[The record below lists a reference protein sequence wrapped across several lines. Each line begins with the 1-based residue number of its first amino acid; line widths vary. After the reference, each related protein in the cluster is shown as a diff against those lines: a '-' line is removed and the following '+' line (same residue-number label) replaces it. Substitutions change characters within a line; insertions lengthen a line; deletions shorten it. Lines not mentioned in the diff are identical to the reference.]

1 MLFLF
6 WVLLVL
12 AGSCLFLLVPAL
24 YGRTIYDH
32 YRGPRAVVCPQTHG
46 PALVRFDAL
55 HAAMTGVFSRE
66 HLRLASCSL
75 WPERMHCDQAC
86 IPDAAAFQWPV
97 FREKTVT
104 AQTGV
109 HFLAVLAAAA
119 AYWLVNAAWYSHY
132 LFRGAWMQLMG
143 YSEEHVREMILL
155 SIPQVAT
162 AVWSLGFCCV
172 LAWIITANDRRG
184 FVKGIEVGFLGW
196 MPVLLAIVVV
206 VVYRGLPAALV
217 PIYASSTLIA
227 SLVAGAILGTWTRG
241 RILHALGE
249 E

>member
-1 MLFLF
+1 MVFLF
-6 WVLLVL
+6 WFLLVL
-12 AGSCLFLLVPAL
+12 AGSCLFFLVPAL

-32 YRGPRAVVCPQTHG
+32 YRGVRQVTCPQTRG

-55 HAAMTGVFSRE
+55 HAAMTGVFDRE

-97 FREKTVT
+97 FREKAVT
-104 AQTGV
+104 AQTGI
-109 HFLAVLAAAA
+109 HLLAVLAAAA
-119 AYWLVNAAWYSHY
+119 AYWLINAAWYSHY
-132 LFRGAWMQLMG
+132 LFRSAWMQLMG

-162 AVWSLGFCCV
+162 AIWSLCFCCV

-184 FVKGIEVGFLGW
+184 LVKGIEAGFLAW
-196 MPVLLAIVVV
+196 IPVLLAIVAV
-206 VVYRGLPAALV
+206 VVYRELPAELV
-217 PIYASSTLIA
+217 PIYACSTLLG
-227 SLVAGAILGTWTRG
+227 SVVAGGILGTWTRG